1 MDDERIVGGP
11 SLRLEQPANGGAI
24 DAWTPRQLHR
34 FGGEGDQPAPTK
46 AVGRPGDNLPV
57 NVLPVDVN
65 NFSHTL

>member
-11 SLRLEQPANGGAI
+11 SLRLEQPANGDAI
-24 DAWTPRQLHR
+24 ERMDTKAVHR

-57 NVLPVDVN
+57 NALPVDVN